1 MAKGGGAV
9 RWTPEQLAEYKTR
22 RGKPLDMAVPRPGEP
37 LKNRAGLVQ
46 TMPGAPASPVPGSM
60 DQFHALGRLAKG
72 KMNKTEAAYA
82 QRLAALKHDGT
93 ILDWKFHAIRV
104 RLADNTF
111 YEPDFLV
118 LAASGQIEIHE
129 CKGTYTTDKGQLKVK
144 LCAETLPWF
153 RVFKCSRQKSGE
165 WLIQEFNK

>member
-9 RWTPEQLAEYKTR
+9 RWTPEQLAAYKTR
-22 RGKPLDMAVPRPGEP
+22 RGKPLDMAIVRPGDQ
-37 LKNRAGLVQ
+37 LKNRDGLVQ
-46 TMPGAPASPVPGSM
+46 TVPGTPAAPVPSTM
-60 DQFHALGRLAKG
+60 DQFYALGRLAKG

-82 QRLAALKHDGT
+82 QILAARKHDGT

-118 LAASGQIEIHE
+118 LSASGQIEIHE
-129 CKGTYTTDKGQLKVK
+129 TKGSFTTQAGQTKVK
-144 LCAETLPWF
+144 LCAEVLPWF
-153 RVFKCSRQKSGE
+153 RVFKCSRQKNGE
-165 WLIQEFNK
+165 WIIHEFNK